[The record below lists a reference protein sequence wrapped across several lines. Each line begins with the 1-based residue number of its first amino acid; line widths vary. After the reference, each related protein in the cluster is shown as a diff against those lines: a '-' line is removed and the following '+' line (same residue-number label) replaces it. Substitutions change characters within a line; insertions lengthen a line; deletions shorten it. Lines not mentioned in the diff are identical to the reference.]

1 MEVEK
6 YVLVDDSGARDETT
20 LYDDC
25 QDAIAEA
32 GTTHAV
38 EALKFSLDDIE
49 LVYTPDGTQTWPPAK
64 AQT

>member
-1 MEVEK
+1 MEIEK
-6 YVLVDDSGARDETT
+6 YALVDDTGARAATP

-25 QDAIAEA
+25 QEAIAEV

-49 LVYTPDGTQTWPPAK
+49 LVYTPDGAQTWPPAK
-64 AQT
+64 RPV